1 MEDFDKKY
9 SRANVSVEDA
19 FAYGVDV
26 SQTVRDDLETTYSDE
41 ILESEEARVC
51 RVIIDSA
58 SAFEVS
64 FNPFET
70 ITAKLNDAGEYEVD
84 YEGDIEYIVFG
95 GSSNVELT
103 YFGVGW
109 VRSNTKHYEVT
120 VTSAAQGVTP
130 TVHGIGG
137 FELPKDSAG
146 KYHLLAGLY
155 TAKATNKTDYRFIV
169 NGDGAIVMPA

>member
-9 SRANVSVEDA
+9 SRANASVASA

-26 SQTVRDDLETTYSDE
+26 LHDISVDIATTYSDE
-41 ILESEEARVC
+41 ILENEEARIC
-51 RVIIDSA
+51 RVIMTAA

-70 ITAKLNDAGEYEVD
+70 ITAKLNDAGAYEVD
-84 YEGDIEYIVFG
+84 YEGDLEYIVFG
-95 GSSNVELT
+95 GSEEVTLT

-109 VRSNTKHYEVT
+109 VRSDTKHYEVT

-130 TVHGIGG
+130 KVYGIGNH
-137 FELPKDSAG
+137 EVPADENG
-146 KYHLLAGLY
+146 KYHLLNGGY
-155 TAKATNKTDYRFIV
+155 VAKASGHADFRFIV